1 MSRIRRGRSLWARSA
16 NYRRLAWTTG
26 FLALIVLVAL
36 NRQAAT
42 PAAPPPPATPA
53 ATATSTP
60 APAQNTAQYT
70 PPPKT
75 TPALDTRSAEDRV
88 AEAVRRAQQGGNSRG
103 GSDVGVLKPLANTPT
118 NTPADNT
125 ANNTA
130 VQTTILDP
138 NSDRLEDYPDVSRT
152 WGDTLP
158 QQTILD
164 PNADLLDSYPA
175 VSRTWGDTLHVSPA
189 GSGFN
194 VAYMTDGDLRRI
206 NPRINPYAPDSPGFQ
221 EHYNPDYYP
230 SFESAADFWRKEP
243 QRVIARE
250 HVGTIKAKYSWDNF
264 KNIPSEDFAAYW
276 AGKIQIRRAGYY
288 RFRMK
293 LGWAS
298 ARILVNRH
306 RIYEGGKD
314 LTPRVWLEPGS
325 YTLEVEYL
333 NNWHTTDFELAL
345 ETAPAKESER

>member
-1 MSRIRRGRSLWARSA
+1 MSRIHRGRSLWARSA

-42 PAAPPPPATPA
+42 PAAAPSPSATPA
-53 ATATSTP
+53 ATATNTPTP
-60 APAQNTAQYT
+60 APNTAQYT

-75 TPALDTRSAEDRV
+75 TPAPDTRSAEERV

-103 GSDVGVLKPLANTPT
+103 GSDVGVLKPLSNI
-118 NTPADNT
+118 PADNT

-130 VQTTILDP
+130 AQTTILDP

-276 AGKIQIRRAGYY
+276 AGKIQIRQAGYY
-288 RFRMK
+288 RFRMSQS
-293 LGWAS
+293 WS
-298 ARILVNRH
+298 QVRILLNRH
-306 RIYEGGKD
+306 RIYEGGND

-333 NNWHTTDFELAL
+333 NNWHTTEFELAL
-345 ETAPAKESER
+345 ETATAKDSER

>member
-1 MSRIRRGRSLWARSA
+1 MSRIRSRRSLWARSA

-60 APAQNTAQYT
+60 APAPNTAQYT

-75 TPALDTRSAEDRV
+75 TPAPDTRSAEERV

-103 GSDVGVLKPLANTPT
+103 GSDVGVLKPLSNI
-118 NTPADNT
+118 PADNT

-130 VQTTILDP
+130 AQTTILDP

-152 WGDTLP
+152 WGDTLY
-158 QQTILD
+158 I
-164 PNADLLDSYPA
+164 
-175 VSRTWGDTLHVSPA
+175 SPA

-276 AGKIQIRRAGYY
+276 AGKIQIRQAGYY
-288 RFRMK
+288 RFRMSQS
-293 LGWAS
+293 WS
-298 ARILVNRH
+298 QVRILLNRH

>member
-1 MSRIRRGRSLWARSA
+1 MSRIRSRRSLWARSA

-42 PAAPPPPATPA
+42 LAAAPSPSATPA
-53 ATATSTP
+53 ATTTSTP
-60 APAQNTAQYT
+60 ATAPNTAQYT

-75 TPALDTRSAEDRV
+75 TPAPDTRSAEDRV

-103 GSDVGVLKPLANTPT
+103 GSDVGVLKPLTDDT
-118 NTPADNT
+118 ADNT

-130 VQTTILDP
+130 AQTTILDP
-138 NSDRLEDYPDVSRT
+138 NSDRLADYPDVSRT
-152 WGDTLP
+152 WGDTLH
-158 QQTILD
+158 I
-164 PNADLLDSYPA
+164 
-175 VSRTWGDTLHVSPA
+175 SPA

-194 VAYMTDGDLRRI
+194 VAYMTDGDLPAARPY
-206 NPRINPYAPDSPGFQ
+206 NPRDPARRATPARRPVTTIDSAL
-221 EHYNPDYYP
+221 EL
-230 SFESAADFWRKEP
+230 WRKEP
-243 QRVIARE
+243 QRLIARE
-250 HVGTIKAKYSWDNF
+250 HTGAIKIHYSWSEF
-264 KNIPSEDFAAYW
+264 KNIPSQDFAAYW
-276 AGKIQIRRAGYY
+276 AGKIQIRQAGYY
-288 RFRMK
+288 RFRMTQN
-293 LGWAS
+293 WS
-298 ARILVNRH
+298 QVRILLNRH
-306 RIYEGGKD
+306 RIYEGGND

>member
-1 MSRIRRGRSLWARSA
+1 M
-16 NYRRLAWTTG
+16 
-26 FLALIVLVAL
+26 
-36 NRQAAT
+36 
-42 PAAPPPPATPA
+42 
-53 ATATSTP
+53 
-60 APAQNTAQYT
+60 
-70 PPPKT
+70 
-75 TPALDTRSAEDRV
+75 
-88 AEAVRRAQQGGNSRG
+88 RRAQQGGNSRG
-103 GSDVGVLKPLANTPT
+103 GSDVGVLKPLSNI
-118 NTPADNT
+118 PADNT

-130 VQTTILDP
+130 AQTTILDP

-152 WGDTLP
+152 WGDTLY
-158 QQTILD
+158 I
-164 PNADLLDSYPA
+164 
-175 VSRTWGDTLHVSPA
+175 SPA

-276 AGKIQIRRAGYY
+276 AGKIQIRQAGYY
-288 RFRMK
+288 RFRMSQS
-293 LGWAS
+293 WS
-298 ARILVNRH
+298 QVRILLNRH

>member
-1 MSRIRRGRSLWARSA
+1 MSRIRSRRSLWARSA

-42 PAAPPPPATPA
+42 PAAAPSPSATPA

-60 APAQNTAQYT
+60 APAPNTAQYT

-75 TPALDTRSAEDRV
+75 TPAPDTRSAEDRV

-103 GSDVGVLKPLANTPT
+103 GSDVGVLKPLTDDT
-118 NTPADNT
+118 ADNT

-130 VQTTILDP
+130 AQTTILDP
-138 NSDRLEDYPDVSRT
+138 NSDRLADYPDVSRT
-152 WGDTLP
+152 WGDTLH
-158 QQTILD
+158 I
-164 PNADLLDSYPA
+164 
-175 VSRTWGDTLHVSPA
+175 SPA

-194 VAYMTDGDLRRI
+194 VAYMTDGDLPSARPY
-206 NPRINPYAPDSPGFQ
+206 NPRDPARRATPAQRPVTTIDSAL
-221 EHYNPDYYP
+221 EL
-230 SFESAADFWRKEP
+230 WRKEP
-243 QRVIARE
+243 QRLIARE
-250 HVGTIKAKYSWDNF
+250 HTGAIKIHYSWSEF
-264 KNIPSEDFAAYW
+264 KNIPSQDFAAYW

-288 RFRMK
+288 RFRMTQS
-293 LGWAS
+293 WS
-298 ARILVNRH
+298 QVRILLNRH

-345 ETAPAKESER
+345 ETAPAKDSER

>member
-42 PAAPPPPATPA
+42 PAAAPSPSATPA
-53 ATATSTP
+53 GTATSMP
-60 APAQNTAQYT
+60 APAPNTAQYT

-75 TPALDTRSAEDRV
+75 TPAPDTRSAEERV

-103 GSDVGVLKPLANTPT
+103 GSDVGVLKPLSNI
-118 NTPADNT
+118 PADNT

-130 VQTTILDP
+130 AQTTILDP

-276 AGKIQIRRAGYY
+276 AGKIQIRQAGYY

>member
-42 PAAPPPPATPA
+42 PAAAPSPSATPA

-60 APAQNTAQYT
+60 TPAQNTAQYT

-75 TPALDTRSAEDRV
+75 TPAPDTRSAEDRV

-103 GSDVGVLKPLANTPT
+103 GSDVGVLKPLTDDT
-118 NTPADNT
+118 ADNT

-130 VQTTILDP
+130 AQTTILDP
-138 NSDRLEDYPDVSRT
+138 NSDRLEDYPAASRS

-276 AGKIQIRRAGYY
+276 AGKIQIRQAGYY

>member
-42 PAAPPPPATPA
+42 PAAAPPPSATPA
-53 ATATSTP
+53 ASATSTP
-60 APAQNTAQYT
+60 TPAQNTAQYT

-75 TPALDTRSAEDRV
+75 TPAPDTRSAEDRV
-88 AEAVRRAQQGGNSRG
+88 AEAVRRSQQGGNSRG
-103 GSDVGVLKPLANTPT
+103 GSDVGVLKPLVNTA
-118 NTPADNT
+118 ADNT

-130 VQTTILDP
+130 AQTTILDP
-138 NSDRLEDYPDVSRT
+138 NSDRLADYPDVSRT
-152 WGDTLP
+152 WGDTLH
-158 QQTILD
+158 I
-164 PNADLLDSYPA
+164 
-175 VSRTWGDTLHVSPA
+175 SPA

-194 VAYMTDGDLRRI
+194 VAYMTDGDLSATRPY
-206 NPRINPYAPDSPGFQ
+206 NPRDPARRATPAQRPVTTIDSAL
-221 EHYNPDYYP
+221 EL
-230 SFESAADFWRKEP
+230 WRKEP
-243 QRVIARE
+243 QRLIARE
-250 HVGTIKAKYSWDNF
+250 HTGAIKIHYSWSEF
-264 KNIPSEDFAAYW
+264 KNIPSQDFAAYW

-288 RFRMK
+288 RFRMTQS
-293 LGWAS
+293 WS
-298 ARILVNRH
+298 QVRILLNRH
-306 RIYEGGKD
+306 RIYEGGND

>member
-42 PAAPPPPATPA
+42 PAAAPSPSATPA

-60 APAQNTAQYT
+60 APAPNTAQYT

-75 TPALDTRSAEDRV
+75 TPAPDTRSAEERV

-103 GSDVGVLKPLANTPT
+103 GSDVGVLKPLSNI
-118 NTPADNT
+118 PADNT

-130 VQTTILDP
+130 AQTTILDP
-138 NSDRLEDYPDVSRT
+138 NSDRLEDYPD
-152 WGDTLP
+152 
-158 QQTILD
+158 
-164 PNADLLDSYPA
+164 

-276 AGKIQIRRAGYY
+276 AGKIQIRQAGYY

>member
-42 PAAPPPPATPA
+42 PAAAPPPSATPA
-53 ATATSTP
+53 ASATSTP
-60 APAQNTAQYT
+60 TPAQNTAQYT

-75 TPALDTRSAEDRV
+75 TPAPDTRSAEDRV
-88 AEAVRRAQQGGNSRG
+88 AEAVRRSQQGGNSRG
-103 GSDVGVLKPLANTPT
+103 GSDVGVLKPLVNTA
-118 NTPADNT
+118 ADNT

-130 VQTTILDP
+130 AQTTILDP
-138 NSDRLEDYPDVSRT
+138 NSDRLADYPDVSRT
-152 WGDTLP
+152 WGDTLH
-158 QQTILD
+158 I
-164 PNADLLDSYPA
+164 
-175 VSRTWGDTLHVSPA
+175 SPA

-194 VAYMTDGDLRRI
+194 VAYMTDGDLSATRPY
-206 NPRINPYAPDSPGFQ
+206 NPRDPARRATPAQRPVTTIDSAL
-221 EHYNPDYYP
+221 EL
-230 SFESAADFWRKEP
+230 WRKEP
-243 QRVIARE
+243 QRLIARE
-250 HVGTIKAKYSWDNF
+250 HTGAIKIHYSWSEF
-264 KNIPSEDFAAYW
+264 KNIPSQDFAAYW

-288 RFRMK
+288 RFRMTQS
-293 LGWAS
+293 WS
-298 ARILVNRH
+298 QVRILLNRH
-306 RIYEGGKD
+306 RIYEGGND

-345 ETAPAKESER
+345 ETAPAKDSER

>member
-1 MSRIRRGRSLWARSA
+1 MSRIRSRRSLWARSA

-42 PAAPPPPATPA
+42 PAAAPSPSATPA
-53 ATATSTP
+53 ATTTSTP
-60 APAQNTAQYT
+60 ATAPNTAQYT

-75 TPALDTRSAEDRV
+75 TPAPDTRSAEDRV

-103 GSDVGVLKPLANTPT
+103 GSDVGVLKPLTDDT
-118 NTPADNT
+118 ADNT

-130 VQTTILDP
+130 APTTILDP
-138 NSDRLEDYPDVSRT
+138 NSDRLADYPD
-152 WGDTLP
+152 
-158 QQTILD
+158 
-164 PNADLLDSYPA
+164 

-189 GSGFN
+189 GSGLN
-194 VAYMTDGDLRRI
+194 VAYMTDGDLSATRPY
-206 NPRINPYAPDSPGFQ
+206 NPRDPARRATPAQRPVTTIDSAL
-221 EHYNPDYYP
+221 EL
-230 SFESAADFWRKEP
+230 WRKEP
-243 QRVIARE
+243 QRLIARE
-250 HVGTIKAKYSWDNF
+250 HTGAIKIHYSWSEF
-264 KNIPSEDFAAYW
+264 KNIPSQDFAAYW

-288 RFRMK
+288 RFRMTQS
-293 LGWAS
+293 WS
-298 ARILVNRH
+298 QVRILLNRH
-306 RIYEGGKD
+306 RIYEGGND

-345 ETAPAKESER
+345 ETAPAKDSER